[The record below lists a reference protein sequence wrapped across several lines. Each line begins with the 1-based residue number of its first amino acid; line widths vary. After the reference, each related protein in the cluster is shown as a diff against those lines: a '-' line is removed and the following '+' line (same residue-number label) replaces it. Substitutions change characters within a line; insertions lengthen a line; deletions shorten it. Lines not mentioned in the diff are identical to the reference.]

1 MFVIAGKVLC
11 NVIIVYYAM
20 SASDAQ
26 SFVQTLSVEPRLQ
39 QAVEDND
46 IVAAA
51 TENDYT
57 VSSDELESAIKT
69 FVESDL
75 PDHDIDG
82 KVEKRADSS
91 STCNT
96 TACGGKSCH

>member
-1 MFVIAGKVLC
+1 MFVIADKFLYG
-11 NVIIVYYAM
+11 VIIVYYAM

-26 SFVQTLSVEPRLQ
+26 SFVQTLSVEPHLQ
-39 QAVEDND
+39 QAVEEND